1 MLVPASAAG
10 VVTALDVGR
19 VLQTLCL
26 EYKLLGC
33 QYKWTGCQLLESDQG
48 CGLSWPVVLAAGVSG
63 VLALDAGMSGV
74 SYSHPR
80 WQEQRVSPVQLQGRG
95 NWYE

>member
-1 MLVPASAAG
+1 MLVPASAAA
-10 VVTALDVGR
+10 VVTARDVGR

-26 EYKLLGC
+26 EYKLLG
-33 QYKWTGCQLLESDQG
+33 SDQG

-80 WQEQRVSPVQLQGRG
+80 WQEQCVSPVQLQGRG